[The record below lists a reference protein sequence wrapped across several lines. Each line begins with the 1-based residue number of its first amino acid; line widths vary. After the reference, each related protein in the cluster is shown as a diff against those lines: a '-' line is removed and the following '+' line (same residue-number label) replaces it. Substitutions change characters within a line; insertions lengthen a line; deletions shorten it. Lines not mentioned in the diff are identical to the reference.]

1 MEKLLKILEEL
12 HPDVDFEKEEH
23 LVEDMI
29 LDSFDLVSLIS
40 EIKEVFDIDIAAKD
54 MIPEN
59 FNSAKDLY
67 VFIQRLENEK
77 GMRNWYAFYIIRIFR
92 IYRNIITA
100 VLCPSIQV
108 SMATFIGGK
117 LPILFF
123 SRAKVFILYS
133 GDNDYRLFCCVQ
145 DGTM

>member
-12 HPDVDFEKEEH
+12 HPDVDFKEEEH

-59 FNSAKDLY
+59 FNSARDLY
-67 VFIQRLENEK
+67 AFIQRLENEK
-77 GMRNWYAFYIIRIFR
+77 DMR
-92 IYRNIITA
+92 
-100 VLCPSIQV
+100 S
-108 SMATFIGGK
+108 
-117 LPILFF
+117 
-123 SRAKVFILYS
+123 
-133 GDNDYRLFCCVQ
+133 
-145 DGTM
+145 